1 MCSDHF
7 TEGCFKI
14 NGQRR
19 CLKVGAVPSI
29 SNFGRKKIERASR
42 TSRWLRVAPSSRPPV
57 LSEEATSETTHD
69 VDLDRTWSDSSTVRM
84 ETETNSIEL
93 QSTSA
98 PMDVQQTSSS
108 TQTNLT
114 SDDISF
120 FESLA
125 QESVKLKRKIQ
136 AERMKSFRLRK
147 KITNLQEALTDLQEQ
162 SVISHNLVDQLL
174 ETGGPDML
182 SLIENE
188 LRNSSRNSGSIRYT
202 DEVKQFA
209 MTVYFHSPAA
219 YRYLRTC
226 FTLPHERTLVG
237 WLAHIDGFTDAAFQL
252 LKTKLDKDEIEPECV
267 LIIDSMAL
275 RKQRVYSH
283 QEGRNLGYVDIGTGE
298 DRSKLAGEA
307 LVFLIKGLKTKW
319 RYPIGYFL
327 VGKFTL

>member
-1 MCSDHF
+1 M
-7 TEGCFKI
+7 
-14 NGQRR
+14 
-19 CLKVGAVPSI
+19 KVGAIP
-29 SNFGRKKIERASR
+29 SR
-42 TSRWLRVAPSSRPPV
+42 TSRGLRETPTFRPHV
-57 LSEEATSETTHD
+57 TIKEATSETTHD
-69 VDLDRTWSDSSTVRM
+69 VDLDGAFSDTSTVPM
-84 ETETNSIEL
+84 ETETRSIDL

-98 PMDVQQTSSS
+98 TTDVTESS
-108 TQTNLT
+108 TQTYLT
-114 SDDISF
+114 SEDVSF

-125 QESVKLKRKIQ
+125 EESVKIKRKIQ
-136 AERMKSFRLRK
+136 AERMKSYRLRK
-147 KITNLQEALTDLQEQ
+147 KVKNLQEALTDLQEQ
-162 SVISHNLVDQLL
+162 SVISSDLVDQLL

-188 LRNSSRNSGSIRYT
+188 LRNSSRNPGSIRYT
-202 DEVKQFA
+202 DEVKKFA

-226 FTLPHERTLVG
+226 FTLPHERTLVR
-237 WLAHIDGFTDAAFQL
+237 WLAHIDGRPGFTDATLQL
-252 LKTKLDKDEIEPECV
+252 LKAKLEKEEIEPECV

-327 VGKFTL
+327 VGKIRL